1 LKLLQLLRSESQ
13 LNLTR
18 LAFLAAAAGIANV
31 AILAILNAGA
41 GLAANREIN
50 FRLAVMFVIAIILYV
65 LAQRAVMARVVTEI
79 ERVIH
84 RVRVRLVGMLQQ
96 TDLMAFEHIGRA
108 IIYAGITR
116 ETTVISQ
123 AAPALV
129 TGLQAGVLILFAS
142 VYVATLS
149 FWGFVIGATFMA
161 LATVAQLRRMR
172 SLGEEVR
179 RAGERENEMF
189 EILSNVLE
197 GFKEIQ
203 MNSRRARA
211 IFADVSRAS
220 SEAAELRSKTQLQ
233 WVQEFV
239 RIQVIFFVLPGT
251 AVFLAPRFSDLASE
265 DVVKL
270 TTAVLFLVGPIGYLG
285 QSIGAF
291 TALNVAAENVFAL
304 QNLLVSAQREPAAVP
319 DRWARDFAEGFSE
332 IALERVTFQH
342 RLDGGQGFVMGP
354 ASLTIRCGELLFI
367 SGGNGSGKSTLIKIL
382 AGLYKPAEGTL
393 RVDGRPLTDD
403 EYQAYRDRIAVIF
416 SDYHLFARLYGL
428 DPPPPARARE
438 RLEYLGL
445 QEKTRLVG
453 DRFDTLDLSV
463 GQRKR
468 LALMV
473 ALLEDRPL
481 MIFDEWAAEQ
491 DPGFRAKFYREIL
504 PDLKR
509 AGKTLV
515 VVTHDERYFDVAD
528 RHLRMDEG
536 VLVGSDDPKGGKP

>member
-1 LKLLQLLRSESQ
+1 
-13 LNLTR
+13 
-18 LAFLAAAAGIANV
+18 
-31 AILAILNAGA
+31 
-41 GLAANREIN
+41 
-50 FRLAVMFVIAIILYV
+50 
-65 LAQRAVMARVVTEI
+65 
-79 ERVIH
+79 
-84 RVRVRLVGMLQQ
+84 
-96 TDLMAFEHIGRA
+96 
-108 IIYAGITR
+108 
-116 ETTVISQ
+116 
-123 AAPALV
+123 
-129 TGLQAGVLILFAS
+129 
-142 VYVATLS
+142 
-149 FWGFVIGATFMA
+149 
-161 LATVAQLRRMR
+161 
-172 SLGEEVR
+172 
-179 RAGERENEMF
+179 MF

-203 MNSRRARA
+203 MSSRRARD
-211 IFADVSRAS
+211 IFADVSLAS
-220 SEAAELRSKTQLQ
+220 SEAGELRIKTQLQ

-251 AVFLAPRFSDLASE
+251 AVFLAPRFSDLAGA
-265 DVVKL
+265 DVVKM
-270 TTAVLFLVGPIGYLG
+270 TTALLFLVGPIGYLG
-285 QSIGAF
+285 QSIGVF
-291 TALNVAAENVFAL
+291 TTLNVAAENIFAL
-304 QNLLVSAQREPAAVP
+304 QDLLATAQRKRPTETPG
-319 DRWARDFAEGFSE
+319 RWPREFSEDFRE

-354 ASLTIRCGELLFI
+354 VSLTIRSGELLLI

-393 RVDGRPLTDD
+393 RVDRLPLADD

-428 DPPPPARARE
+428 APPPPDQARE
-438 RLEYLGL
+438 RLESLGL
-445 QEKTRLVG
+445 QDKTRLVG

-536 VLVGSDDPKGGKP
+536 VMVDPDDPKGAKP